1 MKVVIFY
8 NSISQGNTEKVART
22 IAKILEARLLK
33 PHQFD
38 IDILELFDLFGFG
51 SGIYFEKY
59 HRSLLD
65 LCIKLPDVKG
75 KKAFIFSTSGW
86 GNVKYNESFMK
97 ILTQKG
103 FEIIGNF
110 ACKGFDK
117 YGFVKRFGGV
127 NKGRPN
133 EDDLKEV
140 ENFANSMKK
149 GSA

>member
-1 MKVVIFY
+1 MKTLIVY
-8 NSISQGNTEKVART
+8 SSISQGNTEKVART
-22 IAKILEARLLK
+22 IAEILEARLLK

-38 IDILELFDLFGFG
+38 VNVLEEYDLIGFG

-65 LCIKLPDVKG
+65 LSVKLPEVNG

-86 GNVKYNESFMK
+86 GNTKYNESFMK

-103 FEIIGNF
+103 FDIIGNF

-117 YGFVKRFGGV
+117 YGFVKHFGGV

-133 EDDLKEV
+133 EDDLKEA
-140 ENFANSMKK
+140 ENFANDMKK
-149 GSA
+149 